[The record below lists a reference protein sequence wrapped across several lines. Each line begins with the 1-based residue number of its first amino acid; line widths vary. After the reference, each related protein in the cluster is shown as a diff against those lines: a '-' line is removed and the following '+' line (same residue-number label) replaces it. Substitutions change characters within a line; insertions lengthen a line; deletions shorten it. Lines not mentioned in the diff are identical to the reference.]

1 MSPLNRPA
9 ALIPPRGRHQRP
21 DQAGAAVAAGTT
33 PLSRRVVL
41 SVLGGLALPVWS
53 QAYPNKPLR
62 VIVPQPPG
70 GGFDFVARQLAER
83 LGKQIGQS
91 VVVENK
97 PGSGTLVGTDA
108 AAKAV
113 PDGYTLLM
121 GSVSNIALNMGLYR
135 NLSYDSLR
143 DFEPVGLAVSYS
155 YTLMARKDLP
165 LNSLKEVVA
174 YAKANPG
181 KLTYASAGNGSGQH
195 VLAAA
200 LWHLAGVNVVHV
212 PYRGAQAAYQDLLGG
227 RVDLFF
233 DLSSTARAQV
243 EAGTVKAL
251 ALSGTERNPMH
262 PTVPTILESG
272 VAPLDL
278 ESWFGYFVPSKTPA
292 DVLERLRT
300 ELAKVITMPEL
311 QETWRKAGGK
321 PMNLTVADTR
331 ALVQRDVQ
339 RWTRL
344 IREADIRAE

>member
-1 MSPLNRPA
+1 M
-9 ALIPPRGRHQRP
+9 
-21 DQAGAAVAAGTT
+21 TEKK
-33 PLSRRVVL
+33 L
-41 SVLGGLALPVWS
+41 SVLNSKRRSLVQSLPALCLLGTGLNAWA
-53 QAYPNKPLR
+53 QTGYPTRALR

-70 GGFDFVARQLAER
+70 GGFDFVARALAER
-83 LGKQIGQS
+83 LGKSLGQT

-108 AAKAV
+108 AAKAD

-121 GSVSNIALNMGLYR
+121 GSVSNIALNMGLYDK
-135 NLSYDSLR
+135 LPYDSLR

-165 LNSLKEVVA
+165 FNSLKDLVA

-227 RVDLFF
+227 RVDVFF
-233 DLSSTARAQV
+233 DLSSTARVQV
-243 EAGTVKAL
+243 NAGTVKPL
-251 ALSGTERNPMH
+251 ALSGAERNPMH
-262 PTVPTILESG
+262 PDVPTILESG

-278 ESWFGYFVPSKTPA
+278 ESWFGYFVPKKTPL
-292 DVLERLRT
+292 DIQERLRN
-300 ELAKVITMPEL
+300 ELAKVIAQPEL
-311 QETWRKAGGK
+311 QDNFRKAGGK
-321 PMNLTVADTR
+321 PLMLNADQTR
-331 ALVQRDVQ
+331 TLVKRDVE
-339 RWTRL
+339 RWTKLVR
-344 IREADIRAE
+344 DIGIKAE